1 MLPIEFL
8 ILYPMSLPV
17 AFLLSKLWAKI
28 SRKRYVDTP
37 EATPYEFEK
46 DKPVKNYNQV
56 MNHIHCET
64 KRMYRG
70 KLLS

>member
-8 ILYPMSLPV
+8 ILYPMSIPV

-46 DKPVKNYNQV
+46 DKSVKNNNQV
-56 MNHIHCET
+56 MNHIYKES
-64 KRMYRG
+64 KQMYRG